1 MNKYPQDVKSYTQW
15 REKFINWESTNKMI
29 REKNHKSSMSDKPD
43 PAFFDHNWLSAM
55 SPEDKKKFLSTR
67 FETTETNKKPKRD
80 GS

>member
-15 REKFINWESTNKMI
+15 RERFTYWESTNKMI

-43 PAFFDHNWLSAM
+43 PAFFDHNEFSAM
-55 SPEDKKKFLSTR
+55 SKEDRENFLSTR
-67 FETTETNKKPKRD
+67 FETTENNEKSKRD